1 MAPASNATTLG
12 LPCCCLVATGDC
24 RRPWRRV
31 DVEAAWMRAPGEA
44 RREGLSLVAVMDM
57 FPDDAAAAARFGR
70 IP

>member
-1 MAPASNATTLG
+1 
-12 LPCCCLVATGDC
+12 
-24 RRPWRRV
+24 
-31 DVEAAWMRAPGEA
+31 MRAPGEA